1 MLATKTWWQN
11 DLCSLGVA
19 NWDFYYVIWLPGLLN
34 GLEMQLCYLQNCD
47 PPFKTKLN
55 LYLWLFCYNPWWI
68 RCSTWW
74 RLLWLFLKK
83 LYDFLTLEYYHSIKY
98 RWIHI
103 HLLAFGCIVEHI
115 CFEDAP
121 IWQSLVRGWSGLLSS
136 KTACILSTNDWKKS
150 STAAFC

>member
-1 MLATKTWWQN
+1 MVTKWFMHNSKPWSCYWRFLLCHLTSRNVKWARNAILLFAKLRSSFQNQIKSVPLVILLQSLVNSMLHMMKAFMT
-11 DLCSLGVA
+11 L
-19 NWDFYYVIWLPGLLN
+19 
-34 GLEMQLCYLQNCD
+34 
-47 PPFKTKLN
+47 
-55 LYLWLFCYNPWWI
+55 
-68 RCSTWW
+68 
-74 RLLWLFLKK
+74 LKK

-103 HLLAFGCIVEHI
+103 HLLAFGSIVEHI